1 MAQPTSPPP
10 TGVEPGQ
17 PERSACGSGG
27 EAAGSARERLRLLPS
42 VTELLKAPAV
52 AALLARHPRP
62 VVVDAIRGLLDAERR
77 RILEAPPPAGA
88 AWTPEAFARE
98 LPARLEAAVAA
109 RTRPS
114 LRRVLNATGVV
125 LHTNLGRSVLAPE
138 AIEAMTA
145 VAAGY
150 STLELDLETGERGSR
165 HAHVERLLVALT
177 GAEAACVVNNNA
189 GATLIALN
197 TLAAGREAVV
207 SRGELVEIGGAYR
220 MPDVMAAAGVV
231 LREVGTTNKTYLR
244 DYEAA
249 IGERTALLV
258 RVHTSNY
265 RILGFTH
272 AADGAELAA
281 LAHRRGLAAF
291 EDLGSGCLIDL
302 ARLGIERE
310 PTVQEAVASGMDLVT
325 FSGDKL
331 LGGPQAGI
339 VVGRAAAVAAVR
351 KNPLMR
357 ALRPDKL
364 TLAALE
370 ATLRLYEA
378 GPDTAVARIPTL
390 RMLAMR
396 PDELAARARRL
407 ERAIRRQAPAAALSL
422 RADSSQ
428 VGGGALPLAALPTTV
443 VAVQPR
449 VGDPSRLGAAVVALE
464 AALRR
469 EEPAVV
475 GRIKDDALLLD
486 PRTLLDEELPAVA
499 GRVAAALQAIG

>member
-1 MAQPTSPPP
+1 MAHPSSSPPP
-10 TGVEPGQ
+10 APV
-17 PERSACGSGG
+17 SAPP
-27 EAAGSARERLRLLPS
+27 APPHAGSARERLRLLPS

-52 AALLARHPRP
+52 EALLRRHPRP
-62 VVVDAIRGLLDAERR
+62 LVVDAIRSLLEAERR
-77 RILEAPPPAGA
+77 QILEASRAA
-88 AWTPEAFARE
+88 AWHPEPFTSA
-98 LPARLEAAVAA
+98 LPVRLEAELAA
-109 RTRPS
+109 RARPS

-125 LHTNLGRSVLAPE
+125 IHTNLGRSVLAAE
-138 AIEAMTA
+138 AIEAMEA

-150 STLELDLETGERGSR
+150 STLEFDLESGERGSR

-177 GAEAACVVNNNA
+177 GAEAACAVNNNA

-197 TLAAGREAVV
+197 TLAAGREAIV

-220 MPDVMAAAGVV
+220 MPDVMRSAGVA

-244 DYEAA
+244 DYEGA

-272 AADGAELAA
+272 AADGAEIAA
-281 LAHRRGLAAF
+281 LAHGRGLAAL
-291 EDLGSGCLIDL
+291 EDLGSGCLVDL
-302 ARLGIERE
+302 ARLGLERE

-331 LGGPQAGI
+331 LGGPQAGVI
-339 VVGRAAAVAAVR
+339 VGRAAAVAAVR

-370 ATLRLYEA
+370 ATLRLYQA

-396 PDELAARARRL
+396 PEELAARARRL
-407 ERAIRRQAPAAALSL
+407 MRAIRRLAPRAALAL
-422 RADSSQ
+422 RADASQ

-449 VGDPSRLGAAVVALE
+449 VADAGGIGAAVVALE

-475 GRIKDDALLLD
+475 GRIKEDALLLD
-486 PRTLLDEELPAVA
+486 PRTLLDDELPIAA
-499 GRVAAALQAIG
+499 HRVAAALQAVA

>member
-1 MAQPTSPPP
+1 VSPP
-10 TGVEPGQ
+10 
-17 PERSACGSGG
+17 SAPPR
-27 EAAGSARERLRLLPS
+27 AGSARERLRLLPS

-52 AALLARHPRP
+52 EDLLRRHPRP
-62 VVVDAIRGLLDAERR
+62 LVVDAIRSLLDAERR
-77 RILEAPPPAGA
+77 RILEAPGA
-88 AWTPEAFARE
+88 AVWNPEAFART
-98 LPARLEAAVAA
+98 LEAELAA
-109 RTRPS
+109 RARPS

-125 LHTNLGRSVLAPE
+125 IHTNLGRSVLAAE
-138 AIEAMTA
+138 AIEAMAA

-150 STLELDLETGERGSR
+150 STLEFDLESGERGSR

-197 TLAAGREAVV
+197 TLAAGREAIV

-220 MPDVMAAAGVV
+220 MPDVMAAAGVT
-231 LREVGTTNKTYLR
+231 LREVGTTNKTYLS
-244 DYEAA
+244 DYERAV
-249 IGERTALLV
+249 GERTALLV

-272 AADGAELAA
+272 AADGADLAA
-281 LAHRRGLAAF
+281 LAHRRGLAAL
-291 EDLGSGCLIDL
+291 EDLGSGCLVDL
-302 ARLGIERE
+302 TRLGLERE

-331 LGGPQAGI
+331 LGGPQAGLI
-339 VVGRAAAVAAVR
+339 VGRATAVAAVR

-370 ATLRLYEA
+370 ATLRVYQA
-378 GPDTAVARIPTL
+378 GPDTAVRRIPTL

-396 PDELAARARRL
+396 QEELAARARRL
-407 ERAIRRQAPAAALSL
+407 MRAIRRLAPRAALAL
-422 RADSSQ
+422 RADVSQ

-443 VAVQPR
+443 VAVQPLVADAGR
-449 VGDPSRLGAAVVALE
+449 IGAAVVALE

-469 EEPAVV
+469 EEPAVI
-475 GRIKDDALLLD
+475 GRIKEDTLLLD
-486 PRTLLDEELPAVA
+486 PRTLLDGELPVA
-499 GRVAAALQAIG
+499 AHRVAAALQTTGCG